1 MSISGEGIP
10 MLTPTP
16 SIIDENLL
24 YTEHITEN
32 IKNHKPKKSF
42 LRDVRSSKRR
52 NS

>member
-10 MLTPTP
+10 MLTP
-16 SIIDENLL
+16 SIIDENLS